1 MFMGRETFYIIVQTK
16 DGASQ
21 EESLGDVHQS
31 AGGYGVDVED
41 LIAGN
46 GYAADDEQ
54 YGHCVLGDV

>member
-1 MFMGRETFYIIVQTK
+1 MFMGRETFDVVVEAE

-31 AGGYGVDVED
+31 AGGYVVDVEH

-46 GYAADDEQ
+46 GNTADDEQ
-54 YGHCVLGDV
+54 YGHCVLCDV